1 MNPQLIFVFAL
12 LAICITA
19 FILNKPRMDAVALFA
34 LLALVLGG
42 VLDMKEALAGF
53 SEPSVILIAAFFVIG
68 EGLVQTGVAL
78 RVGDW
83 LVKTAGSSEKR
94 LLILLMLAV
103 AFLGSVMSSTGVVAL
118 FIPVALGIAGRLEIS
133 PGKIMMPLAFAGLIS
148 GMLTL
153 VGTPPNMVVSGE
165 LVRAGYKGFSFFAF
179 TPAGLIVLA
188 LGVVYM
194 LFSRHKLAGKTG
206 EEELGQRR
214 RFKDLVDEYQ
224 IQGHAAR
231 LQIPAGSPMAG
242 QTLTEL
248 KLRHN
253 YGVNIIAIERER
265 HFRTA
270 VLTPTP
276 NRELRADDVVV
287 IEFTPVDDCLN
298 RFIADMGLI
307 NLDFRSD
314 LVRELG
320 LAELLVPPDSSL
332 IGKTILQLRM
342 RSRYNINV
350 MGLKRK
356 GKALGV
362 DGTLLDEKLKM
373 GDTLLIAGTWK
384 AIRLLQTRP
393 LDFLVLDLPAEIE
406 ESAPASRQAP
416 FALLTLMITI
426 GLMISGLVPNVIA
439 ALLGCMLLGFFRCID
454 MDSAYRSIHWQSLI
468 LIVGMLPFAVALE
481 KTGGIELLVTT
492 LLDITGDASPRI
504 VMAALFVMTSVVG
517 LFISNTATA
526 VLMAP
531 IGIGVAQ
538 KMAVSPYPFAMT
550 VALAASA
557 AFMTPVSSPV
567 NTLVLAP
574 GNYRFIDFVK
584 IGVPFTILVL
594 LVCVA
599 LLPILFPL

>member
-1 MNPQLIFVFAL
+1 MNPQMIFVFAL

-206 EEELGQRR
+206 DEELGQRR

-224 IQGHAAR
+224 IQGHTAR
-231 LQIPAGSPMAG
+231 LKIPAGSPMAG

-287 IEFTPVDDCLN
+287 VEFTPIDDCIS

-384 AIRLLQTRP
+384 AIRLLQTKP

-416 FALLTLMITI
+416 FALLCLLITV

-492 LLDITGDASPRI
+492 LLNLTGDASPRI
-504 VMAALFVMTSVVG
+504 IMAALFVMTAVVG